1 MFNPQSQT
9 AVLTNVNVRIEKHG
23 KERKLAAD
31 FKLSMKIPS
40 DDLNEIEPGLRES
53 LFRTPQS
60 GDQLQLVDENAA
72 RFTVLKHPL
81 LEPQVLKQKF
91 PGYELTIAPP
101 GTEGD
106 AEGENLFLPD
116 VELKKFTI
124 EPHDGGSCTVSV
136 TASAQIDRDDA
147 AWALGFL
154 VDGDVLLTLTP
165 PKLQAQSDPD
175 ADEQEHDEAA

>member
-1 MFNPQSQT
+1 MFNPQRHT
-9 AVLTNVNVRIEKHG
+9 AVLTNVNVRIENHG
-23 KERKLAAD
+23 TERVLACD
-31 FKLSMKIPS
+31 FKLTLKIPS

-60 GDQLQLVDENAA
+60 GDQLQLVDDNAA

-81 LEPQVLKQKF
+81 LEPQVLRQKF

-101 GTEGD
+101 GTEPD
-106 AEGENLFLPD
+106 DTAEDLFLAD

-124 EPHDGGSCTVSV
+124 EPHDGGSCTVKV
-136 TASAQIDRDDA
+136 TASSRIDRDDA

-165 PKLQAQSDPD
+165 PKLQAQTDTD
-175 ADEQEHDEAA
+175 ADDQEHDEAA